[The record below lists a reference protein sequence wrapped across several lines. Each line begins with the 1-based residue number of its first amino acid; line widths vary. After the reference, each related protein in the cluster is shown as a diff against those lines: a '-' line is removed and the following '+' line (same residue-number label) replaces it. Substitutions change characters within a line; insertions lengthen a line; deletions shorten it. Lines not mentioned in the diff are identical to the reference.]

1 MNRFAHKETGA
12 AVVEFAIAVPLLVV
26 LVFGIVDYGR
36 LTTTRIT
43 LHEAAQEGSIYGSTH
58 PDDPAGIR
66 QRVVESVDS
75 PTIDPTT
82 IVVDCPGSQLR
93 IRISHPMNHL
103 TPLFGATT
111 TLHAEVTTDI
121 FTTTKTCVPTP

>member
-1 MNRFAHKETGA
+1 MNCPTQRETGA

-26 LVFGIVDYGR
+26 LVLGIIDYGR

-66 QRVVESVDS
+66 QRVIESVDS
-75 PTIDPTT
+75 PVIDPTT
-82 IVVDCPGSQLR
+82 ITVDCPDSQLR
-93 IRISHPMNHL
+93 IRIGHPMNYL
-103 TPLFGATT
+103 TPISAAST

-121 FTTTKTCVPTP
+121 FTTTKTCVPSP